1 MMFSYGRG
9 GPKKE
14 SQDDLEV
21 LSLSIS
27 GNTVGSNRYR
37 KSGGEN
43 RSSRG
48 QEKGLYL
55 GLCHLRDF
63 KIEPLLWVYGVIG
76 LAFESL
82 RIKILKSV
90 SLSRWWE
97 EIWTHFNSI
106 CIWKSLKGAGNWEK
120 ADLVLHWVTG
130 ILKKYESGCYSFHMR
145 KGRQVT
151 SRNLVVRWLI
161 SLCV

>member
-27 GNTVGSNRYR
+27 GNTVDSNRYR

-48 QEKGLYL
+48 QKKGLYL

-90 SLSRWWE
+90 SLRRWWE

-106 CIWKSLKGAGNWEK
+106 CIWKSLKDAGNWEK
-120 ADLVLHWVTG
+120 ADLALHWVTG
-130 ILKKYESGCYSFHMR
+130 ILKKYESGCYSFHVR

-151 SRNLVVRWLI
+151 SRNLVVRWVI